1 MAENNNSD
9 LPVVS
14 PILYLPLTV
23 VKRPREDIL
32 LLNTKLN
39 VEVKAFRYHFNS
51 SHESIKTLYSRP
63 TQNDQYSG
71 YLRYQFRNFDKN
83 TPESRTRLALDIT
96 MTIEKNF
103 GVHLPLP
110 HFTF

>member
-1 MAENNNSD
+1 MAENNSD

-14 PILYLPLTV
+14 PILYLPLAV

-51 SHESIKTLYSRP
+51 IIVLH
-63 TQNDQYSG
+63 
-71 YLRYQFRNFDKN
+71 
-83 TPESRTRLALDIT
+83 
-96 MTIEKNF
+96 
-103 GVHLPLP
+103 
-110 HFTF
+110 